1 MNLSVFKIPDIR
13 NKILFTLFIVLVF
26 RVLTHVTI
34 PGVNLEAVRAFISNN
49 QFLGL
54 FDLFSG
60 GGLKNFSIVILGLA
74 PYINASIIIQLLT
87 TIVPSLE
94 ELQKEGEYGR
104 EKINQY
110 TKLLT
115 LPIGILQSFGFYALL
130 KNQVGIIPELNT
142 IDMLVVIM
150 SMMAGTFILMW
161 VGDLLTEKGL
171 GNGISLLIF
180 VGIISALPESIY
192 RFYELLRPE
201 SFLNA
206 LIFGL
211 ALLGVTALVV
221 YLNEAV
227 KNIPVEYGRRVAS
240 GGSVVNSSLPL
251 KVNQV
256 GVIPVIFASSVV
268 LVPSF
273 LGSYLVTQNF
283 TFSTEIGNFLVSN
296 FQANSYLYNV
306 LMFILVVVFSYFYT
320 SLQFNP
326 DKISTDV
333 KKRGGFIPGI
343 RPGKNTS
350 DYLRVI
356 LNRITLGGGVFLG
369 FISILPFIIHKTIGF
384 DAFSLGGT
392 SLLIVVSVV
401 LETIRKAESLM
412 VAKKY
417 DSFLD

>member
-1 MNLSVFKIPDIR
+1 MNLSVFKIPEIR
-13 NKILFTLFIVLVF
+13 NKILFTLFIIVVF
-26 RVLTHVTI
+26 RILTHVTI
-34 PGVNLEAVRAFISNN
+34 PGVNLEAVRAFVNNN

-60 GGLKNFSIVILGLA
+60 GGLQNFSID
-74 PYINASIIIQLLT
+74 INASIIIQLLT
-87 TIVPSLE
+87 TVVPSLE

-104 EKINQY
+104 EKLNQY

-115 LPIGILQSFGFYALL
+115 LPIGLVQSFGFYALL
-130 KNQVGIIPELNT
+130 KNQVGIIPDLST
-142 IDMLVVIM
+142 VDMMIVIL
-150 SMMAGTFILMW
+150 SMLAGTFILMW
-161 VGDLLTEKGL
+161 IGDLLTEKGL

-180 VGIISALPESIY
+180 VGIISALPQSII

-201 SFLNA
+201 TFINA
-206 LIFGL
+206 LIFGG
-211 ALLGVTALVV
+211 ALVGVTALIV

-256 GVIPVIFASSVV
+256 GVLPVIFASSVV

-273 LGSYLVTQNF
+273 LGSYLLTQSF
-283 TFSTEIGNFLVSN
+283 TWSADIGNFLVAN
-296 FQANSYLYNV
+296 FQANSVLYNL
-306 LMFILVVVFSYFYT
+306 LMFALVIAFSYFYT

-326 DKISTDV
+326 TKIADDV

-350 DYLRVI
+350 DHLRVI
-356 LNRITLGGGVFLG
+356 LNRITLGGGIFLG
-369 FISILPFIIHKTIGF
+369 FISILPFIVHKTIGF

-392 SLLIVVSVV
+392 SLLIVVSVI
-401 LETIRKAESLM
+401 LETIRKAESL
-412 VAKKY
+412 VVSKKY

>member
-13 NKILFTLFIVLVF
+13 NKILFTLFIILVF

-34 PGVNLEAVRAFISNN
+34 PGVNLDAVRAFINNN

-60 GGLKNFSIVILGLA
+60 GGLQNFSIVILGLA

-87 TIVPSLE
+87 TVVPSME

-104 EKINQY
+104 EKLNQY

-115 LPIGILQSFGFYALL
+115 LPIGLVQSFGFYALL
-130 KNQVGIIPELNT
+130 KNQVGIIPELST
-142 IDMLVVIM
+142 IDMMIVIL
-150 SMMAGTFILMW
+150 SMLAGTFILMW
-161 VGDLLTEKGL
+161 IGDLLTEKGL

-180 VGIISALPESIY
+180 VGIISALPQSAV

-201 SFLNA
+201 TFLNA
-206 LIFGL
+206 IIFGA
-211 ALLGVTALVV
+211 ALIGVTGAIV

-240 GGSVVNSSLPL
+240 GGSIVNSSLPL

-273 LGSYLVTQNF
+273 LGSYLLTQSF
-283 TFSTEIGNFLVSN
+283 TWSPDVGNFLVTN
-296 FQANSYLYNV
+296 FQANSLLYNI
-306 LMFILVVVFSYFYT
+306 LMFILVIAFSYFYT

-326 DKISTDV
+326 NKIADDV

-350 DYLRVI
+350 DYLKVI
-356 LNRITLGGGVFLG
+356 LNRITLGGGIFLG
-369 FISILPFIIHKTIGF
+369 LISILPFIVHKTIGF

-392 SLLIVVSVV
+392 SLLIVVSVI
-401 LETIRKAESLM
+401 LETIRKAESLI
-412 VAKKY
+412 VSKKY